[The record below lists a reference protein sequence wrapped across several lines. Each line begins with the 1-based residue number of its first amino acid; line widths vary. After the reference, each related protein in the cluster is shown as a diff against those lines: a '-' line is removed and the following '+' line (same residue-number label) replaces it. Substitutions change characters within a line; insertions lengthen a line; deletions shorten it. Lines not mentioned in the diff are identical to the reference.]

1 MDNSKIISIKI
12 ISAILIFVLITL
24 FYFFILEKAV
34 KISDKNLLKQTTTF
48 IIVSTLKS
56 SLSVIEGS
64 TVGGGFSAIISAETN
79 IQAGDIVQALYDF
92 VDFVWRIL
100 LYGILII
107 TFFKMLFMANF
118 TDIGIY
124 ILAVGFIFYC
134 ISFMKIKLEKS
145 FLLIGK
151 KLIII
156 GLILSLFI
164 PVTLF
169 ISFSSCELFSKNIEK
184 SINIQ
189 IEEITEKWTEI
200 KDNLLSK
207 GIKKSFSSTL
217 KGIKELFKKT
227 LFILIEY
234 TSLIILKFILFPIFI
249 GFVVYKFTKFVL
261 LYFFGSISAT
271 KFEKLFKK

>member
-1 MDNSKIISIKI
+1 MENSKNIFIKI
-12 ISAILIFVLITL
+12 ISAVLIFVLITF
-24 FYFFILEKAV
+24 FYFFILNKAV
-34 KISDKNLLKQTTTF
+34 KISDKSLLKQTTTF

-64 TVGGGFSAIISAETN
+64 TVGGGFSAIVSAETN
-79 IQAGDIVQALYDF
+79 IQAGDIVQAPYDF

-124 ILAVGFIFYC
+124 ILVVGFLFYC
-134 ISFMKIKLEKS
+134 IGFLKVKLEKS
-145 FLLIGK
+145 FLQIGK
-151 KLIII
+151 KLIVI
-156 GLILSLFI
+156 GLILSIFI
-164 PVTLF
+164 PLTLF
-169 ISFSSCELFSKNIEK
+169 ISFSSCEIFSKTIEK
-184 SINIQ
+184 NMNIQ

-207 GIKKSFSSTL
+207 SIKNSFSSTL

-227 LFILIEY
+227 LIILIEY

-249 GFVVYKFTKFVL
+249 GFIVYRFTKFVL
-261 LYFFGSISAT
+261 LYFWGNISAM
-271 KFEKLFKK
+271 KFEKLFRK

>member
-1 MDNSKIISIKI
+1 MDNSKIVVKKI
-12 ISAILIFVLITL
+12 VTAILVFVLITL
-24 FYFFILEKAV
+24 FYFFILDKAV
-34 KISDKNLLKQTTTF
+34 KISDKSLLKQTTTF

-64 TVGGGFSAIISAETN
+64 TVGGGFSAIVSAETN
-79 IQAGDIVQALYDF
+79 IQAGDIVQAPYDF

-124 ILAVGFIFYC
+124 ILAIGFLFYC
-134 ISFMKIKLEKS
+134 ISFLKEKLRKN
-145 FLLIGK
+145 FLQIGK
-151 KLIII
+151 KIIII
-156 GLILSLFI
+156 GLIISIFI
-164 PVTLF
+164 PLTLF
-169 ISFSSCELFSKNIEK
+169 ISFASCEIFSKNIEK
-184 SINIQ
+184 NINIQ

-234 TSLIILKFILFPIFI
+234 TCLIILKFILFPILI
-249 GFVVYKFTKFVL
+249 GFVIYKFTKFVL
-261 LYFFGSISAT
+261 LYFFGSISAM
-271 KFEKLFKK
+271 KFEKLFRK